1 MKRIVTAI
9 ALALASCASAPV
21 AAQGMEVQLCQ
32 AGARLAQSVYEDK
45 HGMSFQEYLDFFGY
59 DHTTPHYIITPI
71 RYAYNASWWSSGDK
85 VYSSFME
92 MCFTTGMMLK

>member
-1 MKRIVTAI
+1 MKRIVTAVT
-9 ALALASCASAPV
+9 LAVASCAAAPV
-21 AAQGMEVQLCQ
+21 AANSVEVQMCQ
-32 AGARLAQSVYEDK
+32 AGDRLAQSTYENN

-59 DHTTPHYIITPI
+59 DHTTPHYIIAPI
-71 RYAYNASWWSSGDK
+71 RHAYNASWWSSGEK